1 MTNVE
6 RIEDMLSRRLRAET
20 KDAHVAAER
29 SGIMRTL
36 IRGTITQAAYVALL
50 RNLADIYCAL
60 EGELDRCADIPA
72 LAAVDLTALRRLPRL
87 RQDISAL
94 DVTPAAGHSP
104 PQPATRQYVA
114 RLHELGERAPDL
126 LLAHAYVRY
135 MGDLS
140 GGLMLKSILA
150 KSLGLE
156 EGVGTT
162 FYDFPLIP
170 DPEAF
175 KREFRAALD
184 ATTTGLSSPDAL
196 VHEAQLGFALHAR
209 LFEELAQL

>member
-1 MTNVE
+1 M
-6 RIEDMLSRRLRAET
+6 
-20 KDAHVAAER
+20 R
-29 SGIMRTL
+29 SL
-36 IRGTITQAAYVALL
+36 IRGTITRAAYVALL
-50 RNLADIYCAL
+50 RNLADIYRAL
-60 EGELDRCADIPA
+60 EGELDRNAGLPA

-87 RQDISAL
+87 LEDISAL
-94 DVTPAAGHSP
+94 DPTSAASHP
-104 PQPATRQYVA
+104 PPRSATCQYVA

-140 GGLMLKSILA
+140 GGQMLKSIVA
-150 KSLGLE
+150 IGLGLA

-170 DPEAF
+170 DPESF
-175 KREFRAALD
+175 KRDFRAALD
-184 ATTTGLSSPDAL
+184 AAATGLSSPDAL
-196 VHEAQLGFALHAR
+196 VQEAQLGFAQHAR